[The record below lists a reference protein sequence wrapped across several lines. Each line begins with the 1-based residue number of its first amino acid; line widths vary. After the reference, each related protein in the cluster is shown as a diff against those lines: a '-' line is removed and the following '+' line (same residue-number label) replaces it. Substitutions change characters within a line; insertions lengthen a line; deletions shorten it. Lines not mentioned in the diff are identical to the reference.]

1 MNPETATKEVKRI
14 DPEWWKYIPF
24 GSNTFEVKKRQEVL
38 PYVCQCEDGTWD
50 SYDKVPT
57 VCDSFNSDLLGY
69 CRTCGHGEDCHTSKL
84 NLKCKCLPDTWG
96 GEPLPICDNFIPDEE
111 EGYCVNCEHSE
122 ACHIEEG
129 TPDEIE
135 FLRNENERLKADL
148 ERVIGKPSLNNL
160 IPEILS
166 SIKSCSISG
175 TKALKLSVL
184 PHDLQA
190 TYYGY
195 LRLTWQLKSQIQEYE
210 DKMTSL
216 KKLLVSF

>member
-1 MNPETATKEVKRI
+1 MNPETSTTEVKRI

-24 GSNTFEVKKRQEVL
+24 GSNTFEVKKRQE
-38 PYVCQCEDGTWD
+38 E
-50 SYDKVPT
+50 S
-57 VCDSFNSDLLGY
+57 
-69 CRTCGHGEDCHTSKL
+69 
-84 NLKCKCLPDTWG
+84 NLKCKCLPDTWAD
-96 GEPLPICDNFIPDEE
+96 EPFKICDNFVQDEIND
-111 EGYCVNCEHSE
+111 YCANCEHDK
-122 ACHIEEG
+122 ACHIEDG

-148 ERVIGKPSLNNL
+148 ERVTGKPSLNNL
-160 IPEILS
+160 IPEIVR

-195 LRLTWQLKSQIQEYE
+195 LRLTWQLQSQIDDYE
-210 DKMTSL
+210 DKISQL

>member
-1 MNPETATKEVKRI
+1 MNPEIQTTEVKRI

-24 GSNTFEVKKRQEVL
+24 GSNTFELKKRQEVL
-38 PYVCQCEDGTWD
+38 PYGCQCEDGTWEG
-50 SYDKVPT
+50 YDKVPT
-57 VCDSFNSDLLGY
+57 VCESFNSDLLGY
-69 CRTCGHGEDCHTSKL
+69 CKTCGHGEDCHTPKS

-96 GEPLPICDNFIPDEE
+96 GEPLPICNNFIPDE

-129 TPDEIE
+129 TVDELD
-135 FLRNENERLKADL
+135 FLKSENARLKADI
-148 ERVIGKPSLNNL
+148 ERVTGKPNINLL

-166 SIKSCSISG
+166 SLMARNISG
-175 TKALKLSVL
+175 TMALKLSVL
-184 PHDLQA
+184 PKDLQA

-195 LRLTWQLKSQIQEYE
+195 LRLTWQLKSQIEDYE
-210 DKMTSL
+210 DKMSQL

>member
-1 MNPETATKEVKRI
+1 MNPEIQTSTTDAKRI

-24 GSNTFEVKKRQEVL
+24 SSNTFEVKKRQE
-38 PYVCQCEDGTWD
+38 E
-50 SYDKVPT
+50 S
-57 VCDSFNSDLLGY
+57 
-69 CRTCGHGEDCHTSKL
+69 
-84 NLKCKCLPDTWG
+84 NLKCKCLPDTWC
-96 GEPLPICDNFIPDEE
+96 GEPLPICNNFIPDEE
-111 EGYCVNCEHSE
+111 GYCMNCEHSE

-190 TYYGY
+190 AYYGY